1 LIRKIIILILLIFI
15 FWGLKHLFAPSDN
28 IPAESII
35 LTGLILLGAYLFAL
49 VVNKWSFP
57 KLTGYMILG
66 IILGPIGLNFLNS
79 EIMQQLK
86 VLESMALSFIALT
99 AGGEFKFKE
108 LKKYSRTITYI
119 LSGQILAVFIGLIII
134 INIFAGI
141 IPFLSTLDRQL
152 VFGFSIILAGIAL
165 STSPST
171 TIGIITELNAKG
183 KMTEI
188 VLSTTVVKSIFLVIT
203 FPLMIAWAKLY
214 LVKGTTL
221 NFKLIYDLSINIV
234 GSIAIGVI
242 IGLIIIWY
250 LKSVKVERVIF
261 MLGVSIVIT
270 AISALLDFEILLI
283 SIITGIVVE
292 NFSKQGETLIE
303 NIEKSSLPLYIIFF
317 CFAGASLHLE
327 TLRRAIVI
335 TTLFVIARIILLIIG
350 NYVGGMLIGENAM
363 VKKYSWLGFIGQ
375 AGIAVGLA
383 TIIESSFPGELSN
396 KIRAIL
402 LATVVINEFIGPI
415 LFKHLLVKAKETNI
429 IGQ

>member
-1 LIRKIIILILLIFI
+1 M
-15 FWGLKHLFAPSDN
+15 
-28 IPAESII
+28 
-35 LTGLILLGAYLFAL
+35 GAYLFAL
-49 VVNKWSFP
+49 IINKWSFP

-66 IILGPIGLNFLNS
+66 MILGPIGLNFLNS
-79 EIMQQLK
+79 EILHQLK
-86 VLESMALSFIALT
+86 ILESMALSFIALT

-108 LKKYSRTITYI
+108 IKKYSRTLVYM

-134 INIFAGI
+134 VNLFAGM
-141 IPFLSTLDRQL
+141 IPFLSTLDTQV

-183 KMTEI
+183 KITEI

-203 FPLMIAWAKLY
+203 FPLMIALAKLF
-214 LVKGTTL
+214 LVEGTTL
-221 NFKLIYDLSINIV
+221 NFKLIYDLLINII
-234 GSIAIGVI
+234 GSISTGVV

-303 NIEKSSLPLYIIFF
+303 NIEKSSLPLYVIFF

-327 TLRRAIVI
+327 TLRSAIVL
-335 TTLFVIARIILLIIG
+335 TTLFVIARIILLIVG
-350 NYVGGMLIGENAM
+350 NYAGGILSGEGILIRN
-363 VKKYSWLGFIGQ
+363 YSWLGFIGQ

-383 TIIESSFPGELSN
+383 TIIETSFPGELSN
-396 KIRAIL
+396 KIRTIL

-415 LFKHLLVKAKETNI
+415 FFKYLLVKAKETNI
-429 IGQ
+429 IK

>member
-1 LIRKIIILILLIFI
+1 MYKKIVILFLLILI
-15 FWGLKHLFAPSDN
+15 FWGVKYLFIPPEN
-28 IPAESII
+28 IPAESTI

-49 VVNKWSFP
+49 VLNKLSFP

-66 IILGPIGLNFLNS
+66 MILGPIGLNFLNH
-79 EIMQQLK
+79 EIMGQLK

-108 LKKYSRTITYI
+108 IKKYFRTLVFI
-119 LSGQILAVFIGLIII
+119 LSGQIITVFVGLIII
-134 INIFAGI
+134 INLFAGM
-141 IPFLSTLDRQL
+141 IPFISSLEREF
-152 VFGFSIILAGIAL
+152 VMGFSIIIAGIAL

-183 KMTEI
+183 KITEI

-203 FPLMIAWAKLY
+203 FPLMIVWAKLY
-214 LVKGTTL
+214 LIEGTIL
-221 NFKLIYDLSINIV
+221 NLKMIYSLSINIL
-234 GSIAIGVI
+234 GSIVFGVI

-250 LKSVKVERVIF
+250 LKLVKIQRVIF

-270 AISALLDFEILLI
+270 AISSLLKFEILLI

-292 NFSKQGETLIE
+292 NFSKQGEILIE

-327 TLRRAIVI
+327 TLRGALVL
-335 TTLFVIARIILLIIG
+335 TTLFVIARIIFLVIG
-350 NYVGGMLIGENAM
+350 NYAGGFLIGEGKIIKM
-363 VKKYSWLGFIGQ
+363 YSWLGFIGQ
-375 AGIAVGLA
+375 AGIAVGLT
-383 TIIESSFPGELSN
+383 TIIDSSFPGEISN
-396 KIRAIL
+396 KIRTIL

-415 LFKHLLVKAKETNI
+415 LFKYLLVKAKEINI
-429 IGQ
+429 IN

>member
-1 LIRKIIILILLIFI
+1 MIRKLLILTLLILIF
-15 FWGLKHLFAPSDN
+15 FGVKQLFAPSEN
-28 IPAESII
+28 IPAESTI

-49 VVNKWSFP
+49 IINKWSFP

-66 IILGPIGLNFLNS
+66 MILGPIGLNFLNS
-79 EIMQQLK
+79 EILHQLK
-86 VLESMALSFIALT
+86 ILESMALSFIALT

-108 LKKYSRTITYI
+108 IKKYSRTLVYM

-134 INIFAGI
+134 VNLFAGM
-141 IPFLSTLDRQL
+141 IPFLSTLDTQV

-183 KMTEI
+183 KITEI

-203 FPLMIAWAKLY
+203 FPLMIALAKLF
-214 LVKGTTL
+214 LVEGTTL
-221 NFKLIYDLSINIV
+221 NFKLIYDLLINII
-234 GSIAIGVI
+234 GSISTGVV

-303 NIEKSSLPLYIIFF
+303 NIEKSSLPLYVIFF

-327 TLRRAIVI
+327 TLRSAIVL
-335 TTLFVIARIILLIIG
+335 TTLFVIARIILLIVG
-350 NYVGGMLIGENAM
+350 NYAGGILSGEGILIRN
-363 VKKYSWLGFIGQ
+363 YSWLGFIGQ

-383 TIIESSFPGELSN
+383 TIIETSFPGELSN
-396 KIRAIL
+396 KIRTIL

-415 LFKHLLVKAKETNI
+415 FFKYLLVKAKETNI
-429 IGQ
+429 IK

>member
-1 LIRKIIILILLIFI
+1 MIRKILILTLLILLF
-15 FWGLKHLFAPSDN
+15 FSVKNFFAPIDN
-28 IPAESII
+28 IPAESTI

-49 VVNKWSFP
+49 IINKWSFP
-57 KLTGYMILG
+57 KLTGYMVLG
-66 IILGPIGLNFLNS
+66 MILGPIGINFLNN
-79 EIMQQLK
+79 EILDQLK
-86 VLESMALSFIALT
+86 ILESMALSFIALT

-108 LKKYSRTITYI
+108 LKKYLRTLIYM
-119 LSGQILAVFIGLIII
+119 LSGQILAVFFGLIII
-134 INIFAGI
+134 INIFASQ
-141 IPFLSTLDRQL
+141 IPFLSVLDTQI

-183 KMTEI
+183 KVTEI

-214 LVKGTTL
+214 LVEGTTL
-221 NFKLIYDLSINIV
+221 NFKLIYDLSINII
-234 GSIAIGVI
+234 GSIALGII

-250 LKSVKVERVIF
+250 LKSIKVERALF

-270 AISALLDFEILLI
+270 AISTLLNFEILLI

-292 NFSKQGETLIE
+292 NFSEQGESLIE
-303 NIEKSSLPLYIIFF
+303 NIEKSSLPLYILFF
-317 CFAGASLHLE
+317 SFAGAGLHLE
-327 TLRRAIVI
+327 TLQSAFVL
-335 TTLFVIARIILLIIG
+335 TTLFVLARIIFLFVG
-350 NYVGGMLIGENAM
+350 NYISGIITSEDKI
-363 VKKYSWLGFIGQ
+363 VKNYSWLGFIGQ

-396 KIRAIL
+396 KIRTIL

-415 LFKHLLVKAKETNI
+415 LFKYLLVKAKETKRIN
-429 IGQ
+429 